1 MKTSIIRIGNSWGV
15 RIPGPILKQCG
26 LKGHVEMNVKD
37 NALVITPVR
46 EARSG
51 WSDAFKSMAERG
63 DDAPLLNE
71 NDLSGQD
78 ENEWLW

>member
-1 MKTSIIRIGNSWGV
+1 MKTSIIRIGNSRGA

-51 WSDAFKSMAERG
+51 WSDAFKEA
-63 DDAPLLNE
+63 LNKSILDFSE
-71 NDLSGQD
+71 HAR
-78 ENEWLW
+78 